1 MLYLK
6 LSWGHGLS
14 IFIGLQV
21 DLLGLYMG
29 YMKKRGQMAKSGR
42 VVDSKAKYSPHLL
55 LIVMLAAQQ
64 PSSLSRRRSINVES
78 FQSCKHGKTESSQLG
93 GLDQGAATTGSLLVL
108 QAPLL
113 VQLDLQPLG
122 NLGSVFK
129 PYLIFCYCL
138 FLLLSAVQQFHQKC
152 SDTDVVFYYVFF
164 SNIN

>member
-1 MLYLK
+1 MHYFNQILCLTYMVNLVHFFLTEFNGCLLEDYLNKRKDQLKLSLDMLYLK

-108 QAPLL
+108 
-113 VQLDLQPLG
+113 
-122 NLGSVFK
+122 
-129 PYLIFCYCL
+129 
-138 FLLLSAVQQFHQKC
+138 
-152 SDTDVVFYYVFF
+152 
-164 SNIN
+164 